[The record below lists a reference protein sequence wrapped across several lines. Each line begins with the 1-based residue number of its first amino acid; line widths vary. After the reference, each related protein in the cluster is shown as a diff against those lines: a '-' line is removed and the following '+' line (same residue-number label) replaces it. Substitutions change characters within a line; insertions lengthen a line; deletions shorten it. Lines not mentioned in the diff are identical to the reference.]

1 MATVKKRTWTNK
13 RGKTTTRFVVGYQ
26 DRDGT
31 WRRTQRKTA
40 AAANDERIRI
50 EHDLSRGT
58 HVADRASI
66 TVQQAVAAFL
76 ADYQLMVDA
85 GKRERSTIEAYRQI
99 ARHIDAHDIAAIRIS
114 RLSGPDCATFSR
126 WLENNRTA
134 EQAARTWKLLRMV
147 LDFAITSGWCG
158 SNHADAMKPRDAGDR
173 HETEVEIP
181 AKADLLALINA
192 AKKHGERA
200 QAMVAVLLFC
210 GLRASEM
217 RGLRRAD
224 VDRSQCRVRQRA
236 DKYQKI
242 GSPKSKKGR
251 RDVPMPPDTWKAL
264 AAWMLKAPKSDAGLI
279 FPTATGL
286 PDSYANIWN
295 RLWRP
300 LMKDAGL
307 VDDTGKPAF
316 GLHALRH
323 AAVSLW
329 IEQGVNAKQVS
340 KWAGHSS
347 VAFTLDVYG
356 HLWPDAGADTSVAAA
371 MERSLYKA

>member
-1 MATVKKRTWTNK
+1 
-13 RGKTTTRFVVGYQ
+13 
-26 DRDGT
+26 
-31 WRRTQRKTA
+31 
-40 AAANDERIRI
+40 
-50 EHDLSRGT
+50 
-58 HVADRASI
+58 
-66 TVQQAVAAFL
+66 
-76 ADYQLMVDA
+76 
-85 GKRERSTIEAYRQI
+85 
-99 ARHIDAHDIAAIRIS
+99 
-114 RLSGPDCATFSR
+114 
-126 WLENNRTA
+126 
-134 EQAARTWKLLRMV
+134 
-147 LDFAITSGWCG
+147 
-158 SNHADAMKPRDAGDR
+158 
-173 HETEVEIP
+173 
-181 AKADLLALINA
+181 
-192 AKKHGERA
+192 
-200 QAMVAVLLFC
+200 
-210 GLRASEM
+210 
-217 RGLRRAD
+217 
-224 VDRSQCRVRQRA
+224 
-236 DKYQKI
+236 
-242 GSPKSKKGR
+242 
-251 RDVPMPPDTWKAL
+251 
-264 AAWMLKAPKSDAGLI
+264 LI